1 VEFLNKGGGRHVVGG
16 KTGTGDHRFDTYA
29 PGRRLIES
37 RVVNRAATFVFH
49 VDDRFFGVVTAW
61 VPGREAARYQFTS
74 ALPVKLLGTLLPALG
89 PVLDAP
95 PPAAAKTAQAAPGR

>member
-1 VEFLNKGGGRHVVGG
+1 MVAQGTARGLLDFLRRDGKGHVVGG
-16 KTGTGDHRFDTYA
+16 KTGTGDHRFETYA

-37 RVVNRAATFVFH
+37 RVVNRAATFVFQI
-49 VDDRFFGVVTAW
+49 DDRFFGNLTAY

-74 ALPVKLLGTLLPALG
+74 ALPVRLFGLLLPALA

-95 PPAAAKTAQAAPGR
+95 GGRR